1 MRDKYLTIINFL
13 CKYND
18 IDEEEIF
25 KILKDKECRYL
36 LFLLLKKYDCD
47 DKKTLNEFFPERSK
61 RGFTYDFKKAEEKF
75 LVNRDLRKK
84 YFELETRLREM
95 I

>member
-1 MRDKYLTIINFL
+1 MKDKYLTIINFL

-18 IDEEEIF
+18 ISKEEMF
-25 KILKDKECRYL
+25 KILKDRECRYL

-47 DKKTLNEFFPERSK
+47 DKKTLNKFFPERSE
-61 RGFTYDFKKAEEKF
+61 RSFTYNFKKAEEKF
-75 LVNRDLRKK
+75 LVNGELRKK
-84 YFELETRLREM
+84 YFELENRLREM